1 MELASLIVEFTK
13 ALAWP
18 IVVVFLVVRFRSG
31 LQDLLLQFGGRVRSA
46 ESVKLKI
53 LDQEIELSGTA
64 KELIR
69 EREELLQDRT
79 SGTAALKK
87 AERIRR
93 YLDRL
98 ANPMSDAIGLALLE
112 NEPDGAR
119 IEELVRDVWKML
131 SPEMAIKK
139 QPPVPIAVLAMHR
152 EIETTLA
159 QFAALGLVSVVRE
172 TYQLTAAGRDL
183 FNKVRANQDRLLARF
198 DQAWNR

>member
-46 ESVKLKI
+46 ESVKFKI

>member
-79 SGTAALKK
+79 SGAAALKK

>member
-119 IEELVRDVWKML
+119 IEELVRDVWKVL

>member
-183 FNKVRANQDRLLARF
+183 FHKVRANQDRLLERF

>member
-18 IVVVFLVVRFRSG
+18 AVVVFLVVRFRAG
-31 LQDLLLQFGGRVRSA
+31 LQDLLLQIGDRVRSA